1 MVRANST
8 PDRYL
13 NFGLASMCV
22 EVQIRRQLRHNQDIE
37 IQLTEKLGSNRVGV
51 RRSSTFHRHNEIEIV
66 LVEKGEI
73 GHLMAGR
80 LVWIHTG
87 RLAVFWGAVP
97 HTPLKVA
104 PGTIFNWLTIPLTW
118 VLEWHLPRAFTEALL
133 SGETITEPDN
143 REGAVDLARFA
154 RWHGDLQ
161 DGSPER
167 KKIVLLE
174 CEARLRRLLLTASV
188 SPGQRDQTGEATRLV
203 STSVDRMT
211 RFVASHY
218 TEPIRISDIAAEV
231 GLHPNYA
238 ALLFRKTC
246 GISLSD
252 YIKEHR
258 FYHAQRLLATTNEK
272 ILSIAL
278 SAGFGSASRFY
289 SSFNKACSRTPRS
302 YRRSMGRLFETEI
315 ASE

>member
-22 EVQIRRQLRHNQDIE
+22 ELEIRRKLHHSQEIE
-37 IQLTEKLGSNRVGV
+37 IQPTEKLGSNRVGV

-73 GHLMAGR
+73 GHLMAGQ
-80 LVWIHTG
+80 LVWIRTG

-97 HTPLKVA
+97 HTPLKIA

-118 VLEWHLPRAFTEALL
+118 VLGWQLPRAFTEALL
-133 SGETITEPDN
+133 SGKTRSPSAMIK
-143 REGAVDLARFA
+143 RKARSTWRA
-154 RWHGDLQ
+154 LRAGMAIYKTVR
-161 DGSPER
+161 PER
-167 KKIVLLE
+167 RKIVLLE
-174 CEARLRRLLLTASV
+174 CEARLRRLLLTAAV
-188 SPGQRDQTGEATRLV
+188 SPSEGDGNGEATRLD
-203 STSVDRMT
+203 STSVDLMT

-238 ALLFRKTC
+238 ALLF
-246 GISLSD
+246 
-252 YIKEHR
+252 
-258 FYHAQRLLATTNEK
+258 
-272 ILSIAL
+272 
-278 SAGFGSASRFY
+278 
-289 SSFNKACSRTPRS
+289 
-302 YRRSMGRLFETEI
+302 
-315 ASE
+315 SEDLR